1 MKTNK
6 RKFLIIALLI
16 VFIFLIIYACY
27 KLIPLLSA
35 LKEPENQL
43 KFKNYIK
50 SLSWTGWIAVLLIQI
65 LQIFIAFIP
74 GEIVE
79 LLSGV
84 LYGALGGLFL
94 CLLGLIIGTILIYY
108 TVKLFANKYIIKYRE
123 KLKTYSFLN
132 DPKKI
137 NTYFFVLFLIPGIP
151 KDIFLYLAPF
161 LPIKFLSF
169 LIISSIARIPT
180 ILSSTIVG
188 KSLLDGNYITS
199 IIIFSIFAVL
209 GIIGILFYDKIISLF
224 TKKNKKTNSEDTLEN

>member
-6 RKFLIIALLI
+6 RKFLTIALLI